1 MPLNNACRRVA
12 VAGLCVL
19 LAGAPIAA
27 SAQTLTEFPG
37 RSLYDRFGVQA
48 IDLFDLRGQL
58 SRFTVI
64 DVRPRFEYDI
74 LHIEG
79 AHHVE
84 LHAPDFLD
92 QVRDLEREHGG
103 PLVFYC
109 NGRESYLAYRAVAQV
124 NEEDD
129 IGPAQAFDAGVLDW
143 AERYSNF
150 AVLRGVPVNEDPG
163 ALISGEAFEARLLD
177 AQAFADRVRQDPDA
191 MVLDIR
197 SPAERDEISLF
208 TGREQTV
215 PLTDMERLDAAL
227 SAAHDAGQALLIFDQ
242 HGQQVRWLQYHLEE
256 RGIEDY
262 HFLDGGLQGFYD
274 EVMAR

>member
-1 MPLNNACRRVA
+1 MPLINACRRVA
-12 VAGLCVL
+12 VAGLCLL
-19 LAGAPIAA
+19 LAGGPVAA
-27 SAQTLTEFPG
+27 SAQGLIEFPG

-79 AHHVE
+79 AHHVD

-92 QVRDLEREHGG
+92 QVRELEREFGG

-109 NGRESYLAYRAVAQV
+109 NGRQSYLSYRAVARV
-124 NEEDD
+124 NEQDD
-129 IGPAQAFDAGVLDW
+129 IGPAQAFDAGILDW
-143 AERYSNF
+143 AERYPSHTLLWGTSLD
-150 AVLRGVPVNEDPG
+150 VSDES
-163 ALISGEAFEARLLD
+163 LISDEEFQARLLD
-177 AQAFADRVRQDPDA
+177 AQAFAERVRENPDA
-191 MVLDIR
+191 VVLDIR

-208 TGREQTV
+208 TGREQAV
-215 PLTDMERLDAAL
+215 PLTEMDRLDATLRAVQ
-227 SAAHDAGQALLIFDQ
+227 DAGQSLLIFDQ

-256 RGIEDY
+256 RGIQDY

-274 EVMAR
+274 EVMMR